1 MANINIMITIDIH
14 VFILLIGRETETNHQ
29 TFDVSFYNDT
39 IRTTVTNTECVADQ
53 WIENVY
59 SSFSTQIED
68 NNLVVGLD
76 IVWVRLRETNQRN
89 EVSVLQICLAHQCLI
104 FHFFGFFGRSK
115 KLQKVAVPESLAYF
129 LNDERITFVGAGI
142 DQDARKLWVDHGLT
156 VARSEELA
164 DLADYTLRRTDLYR
178 AGLKSLM
185 WKVLGEDLPK
195 RRWITLSRWDN
206 EILSGEQIEYAC
218 LDAYASFR
226 LGIELMP
233 PPAPLKNE
241 GFNRYPEETF
251 NKTFQVLKKELE
263 VFQNLPP
270 RMPVPLH
277 HIVPQLV

>member
-1 MANINIMITIDIH
+1 MSTTSSSADGSINDGQYQYNDYHRYTCINFVDW
-14 VFILLIGRETETNHQ
+14 ETETNHQ
-29 TFDVSFYNDT
+29 TFDVGFYNDK
-39 IRTTVTNTECVADQ
+39 IRTTMVSTESVADQ

-59 SSFSTQIED
+59 SSFATHIEN

-76 IVWVRLRETNQRN
+76 IEWLRLRETSQRN
-89 EVSVLQICLAHQCLI
+89 EVAVLQLCLAHQCLI
-104 FHFFGFFGRSK
+104 FLFFGLFGRSK
-115 KLQKVAVPESLAYF
+115 KLQKLPVPESLAYF

-185 WKVLGEDLPK
+185 WKVLGEDLSK

-206 EILSGEQIEYAC
+206 EILSDDQVEYAC

-233 PPAPLKNE
+233 PAP
-241 GFNRYPEETF
+241 FNRYPQEDIKKPPKET
-251 NKTFQVLKKELE
+251 NQDQGVKAINQ
-263 VFQNLPP
+263 PSP
-270 RMPVPLH
+270 RR
-277 HIVPQLV
+277 